1 MTGREIDA
9 VVGAAARVTQ
19 EIKKQV
25 LRNAGRLIVAHL
37 MGGTS
42 GINLSKAMTDQEV
55 ESMVSVASR
64 VLKELERQVQLPR
77 TR

>member
-1 MTGREIDA
+1 
-9 VVGAAARVTQ
+9 
-19 EIKKQV
+19 V